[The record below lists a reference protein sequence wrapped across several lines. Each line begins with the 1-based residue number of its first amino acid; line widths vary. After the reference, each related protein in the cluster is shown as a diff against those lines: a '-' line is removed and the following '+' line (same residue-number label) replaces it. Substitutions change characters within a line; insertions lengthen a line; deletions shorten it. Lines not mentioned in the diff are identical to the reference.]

1 MSHPFIDFVH
11 KIAANDAALRSFV
24 ADPAGDPAAAHL
36 TPDQKKALLS
46 GDDAQLKAAVLA
58 ENPSFEKQEIAK
70 ANAALG
76 AAPLIGWNMAVLE
89 GRIKELQAPS
99 S

>member
-11 KIAANDAALRSFV
+11 KIARDDAALRKFV
-24 ADPAGDPAAAHL
+24 ADPDAAHL
-36 TPDQKKALLS
+36 TTAQKEALLS

-58 ENPSFEKQEIAK
+58 ENPSFEQQEIAK
-70 ANAALG
+70 ANAAQG

-89 GRIKELQAPS
+89 DKIKALQAPRP
-99 S
+99 